1 MKAFKE
7 TKEGKWAPSEKYQ
20 RSNYDSKKS
29 KKKIKGRWDDLHELS
44 IIKKEAMKKIKED
57 MLTQEEMDLMK
68 CTFQPKILTKSDNIK
83 EDFLKRNENWLREK
97 NKKKNEILKYKNEKK
112 DYHCTFNPKLLRKNL
127 DSKQDDVFLKTNV
140 VPFIE
145 KQKGARQV
153 KNDKNIKNHYLDK
166 HFKKNIVNN
175 SELKKL
181 QNLEFGISA
190 LKLHQK
196 FLEIEIAF

>member
-7 TKEGKWAPSEKYQ
+7 TKEGKWEPSQKYA

-44 IIKKEAMKKIKED
+44 IIKKEAMKKIKAD
-57 MLTQEEMDLMK
+57 MITQEEMDLMK

-83 EDFLKRNENWLREK
+83 IDFLQRNENWLKEK
-97 NKKKNEILKYKNEKK
+97 RKKQTEIRKYKDEKK
-112 DYHCTFNPKLLRKNL
+112 DFHCTFNPKLLKKNL
-127 DSKQDDVFLKTNV
+127 DSKQDNVYLKTNV

-145 KQKGARQV
+145 KQKVARQM
-153 KNDKNIKNHYLDK
+153 KNQKNIKNHYLDK

-181 QNLEFGISA
+181 QNLEFGA
-190 LKLHQK
+190 TVLKLHQK
-196 FLEIEIAF
+196 FLAIEIAF